1 MDEARGQCT
10 REKLLR
16 DRTRS
21 FGQLRFPRPLAR
33 LDEPK
38 AADDEERRGDS
49 DDGPALQEILH
60 LYFFYFFTNF
70 WLIVGK
76 L

>member
-21 FGQLRFPRPLAR
+21 FGQLRFPGPRAR

-38 AADDEERRGDS
+38 AADDDERRGDS
-49 DDGPALQEILH
+49 DEGPALEEILY
-60 LYFFYFFTNF
+60 LCVF
-70 WLIVGK
+70 
-76 L
+76 